1 MIILS
6 SDWKTILKKA
16 WSIRL
21 MAVASAL
28 SGVEIA
34 MPMLDGVL
42 DMPRGMFAGLSGIV
56 TAAAFVSR
64 LVAQRSMNDADAIT
78 KD

>member
-1 MIILS
+1 MLNIRLND
-6 SDWKTILKKA
+6 DWKYIVKKA

-21 MAVASAL
+21 MAVAAVL

-34 MPMLDGVL
+34 MPMLDGIV
-42 DMPRGMFAGLSGIV
+42 DMPRGLFAGFSGLV

-64 LVAQRSMNDADAIT
+64 LVAQRSMNDANPD
-78 KD
+78 D